1 MAGDLTALRS
11 CTENLRKEGTSLG
24 LRLNPVKSTIT
35 GSNLS
40 KELLVQHGLDD
51 LVLVM
56 EDAQPATVVLGHPL
70 GPPPFVER
78 MTVTVLTKLK
88 SYRTVRC

>member
-1 MAGDLTALRS
+1 MERVIPGDLTALRS
-11 CTENLRKEGTSLG
+11 CTEILRKEGPSLG
-24 LRLNPVKSTIT
+24 RRLNPAKSTIT

-56 EDAQPATVVLGHPL
+56 EDAYPAAVVLGHPL

-78 MTVTVLTKLK
+78 MMTTVLN
-88 SYRTVRC
+88 